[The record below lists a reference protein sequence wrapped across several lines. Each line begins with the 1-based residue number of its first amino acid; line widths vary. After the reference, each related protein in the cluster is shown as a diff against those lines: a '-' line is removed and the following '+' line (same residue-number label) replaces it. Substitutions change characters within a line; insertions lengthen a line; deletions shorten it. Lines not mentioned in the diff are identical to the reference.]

1 MSSFEQYFGSAAL
14 ELSLPDTSIPFPPSS
29 TADAWL
35 SKLRDPQRER
45 RLAFFDEQMHYFLTV
60 QLNHPASL
68 PPADP
73 DNPPISLL
81 KFLTHLQISTEAM
94 FISSLPAARPDK
106 EGSILLS
113 APPRSSSSLKLNP
126 RSATL
131 QVHHP
136 SIFPPSTPNPTPV
149 TAQNDRQYLNVDGVL
164 LSAGIWG
171 QDESEAF
178 SLLWSTTSKT
188 WIAVYRLTLTVSYTR
203 LTFPNPLLC
212 LTIATTLREK
222 PLALGQ
228 QKSPLRTFLMSFP
241 EVTSNHST
249 PITAD
254 GLASA
259 QGQQSESEAFEEVN
273 LLEGL
278 AAGPT
283 FPPSSTYLPSSRLGS
298 ESRQKLFALPPIVQP
313 PSSTPTPSP
322 LTATR
327 MAPPTLRKSFRKT
340 LNVISGIQM
349 RMRTTFVPAVML
361 PERAS
366 NHSEE
371 RDLRESGTDERTVVL
386 CIEVEN
392 PIQADGMDFVVEDV
406 EIQVGDEGAKATLI
420 GWGDS
425 LVDSKIFP
433 LLISPQ
439 GQYNL
444 LYAVTFLQ
452 SPEENDALLATGG
465 RKHDPQDLR
474 RTVNINIIGRPSPK
488 MSGQAIYPTEIF
500 TSKWNTVL
508 NLSPHEVLPEP
519 PSPFPVTALSNVA
532 PPLASATQKRHTLP
546 GTIPGSPLRPSS
558 PIPAVPRLSVPNPGS
573 SLKTPYHPLPPSLQM
588 PRSPTTF
595 EAPQLSSQL
604 SFYEKKDSLPEPPPT
619 PAYPAYPSSPAWPMT
634 PPSQMP
640 ETSQS
645 QMYVGPS
652 VEMRR
657 DKGPMVTNSAPAT
670 PLPNHHIYGEEE
682 PRVDE
687 PVVVSIGLLED
698 QDDSDFRLSVH
709 DNFTLDIFVFN
720 RSGRT
725 RRFEMSCPDR
735 RNQRRK
741 GDGGKSTGALGV
753 LPLDN
758 RVRIGPLLPAA
769 CQSVRMRF
777 MALMAGV
784 HTIDTLTLTDIE
796 SGNSTNLRSVMD
808 IVVHE

>member
-1 MSSFEQYFGSAAL
+1 MML
-14 ELSLPDTSIPFPPSS
+14 
-29 TADAWL
+29 
-35 SKLRDPQRER
+35 
-45 RLAFFDEQMHYFLTV
+45 
-60 QLNHPASL
+60 
-68 PPADP
+68 
-73 DNPPISLL
+73 
-81 KFLTHLQISTEAM
+81 
-94 FISSLPAARPDK
+94 
-106 EGSILLS
+106 
-113 APPRSSSSLKLNP
+113 
-126 RSATL
+126 
-131 QVHHP
+131 
-136 SIFPPSTPNPTPV
+136 
-149 TAQNDRQYLNVDGVL
+149 
-164 LSAGIWG
+164 
-171 QDESEAF
+171 
-178 SLLWSTTSKT
+178 
-188 WIAVYRLTLTVSYTR
+188 IAV
-203 LTFPNPLLC
+203 
-212 LTIATTLREK
+212 
-222 PLALGQ
+222 
-228 QKSPLRTFLMSFP
+228 
-241 EVTSNHST
+241 
-249 PITAD
+249 
-254 GLASA
+254 
-259 QGQQSESEAFEEVN
+259 
-273 LLEGL
+273 
-278 AAGPT
+278 GPT

-298 ESRQKLFALPPIVQP
+298 DSRQKLFALPPIVQP
-313 PSSTPTPSP
+313 PSSAPTPSP

-340 LNVISGIQM
+340 LHVISGIQM

-392 PIQADGMDFVVEDV
+392 PVQTDGVDFVVEDV
-406 EIQVGDEGAKATLI
+406 QIQVGDEGAKATLI

-433 LLISPQ
+433 LSISPQ

-452 SPEENDALLATGG
+452 SPEENDALLAAGG
-465 RKHDPQDLR
+465 PKHDPKDLR

-488 MSGQAIYPTEIF
+488 MSGEAIYPTEIF

-508 NLSPHEVLPEP
+508 NLSSRRPPTAQDDQISEHEVLPEP

-532 PPLASATQKRHTLP
+532 PRRGSLALGSPIPLTVASAVQKRHTLP

-595 EAPQLSSQL
+595 EAPQP
-604 SFYEKKDSLPEPPPT
+604 SFYEKKDSLPDPPLT

-652 VEMRR
+652 IEMRR
-657 DKGPMVTNSAPAT
+657 DKGPMVMNGSPLAN
-670 PLPNHHIYGEEE
+670 PLPSHQIYGEEE
-682 PRVDE
+682 PHVDE

-709 DNFTLDIFVFN
+709 DNFTLDIFVYN

-741 GDGGKSTGALGV
+741 GDSGKSTGAVGV

-758 RVRIGPLLPAA
+758 RVRIGPLLPSA

-796 SGNSTNLRSVMD
+796 SGNSTNLRC
-808 IVVHE
+808 VVHTRRGWWFHSDCFQIGHGHRSPRIGLQRVLGIRTKTDMSYE